1 MDSIDATIRARLE
14 AATEDKDTT
23 TEDTDSKAQKAIWA
37 AVALAAGMGV
47 VPFGINI
54 AWFFAVSTGLITY
67 LGELYG
73 YTYTK
78 REAAALLKQVFKSCG
93 WSWGAYMFGM
103 KFMAEALKGAGVIT
117 MGGATPVGMVLDATL
132 AGSVTY
138 AVGFTTVKYL
148 EENNELSAADM
159 RREFRARLEEGK
171 DRVRELA
178 RQHGAEL
185 STEARSRYEMA
196 ARQLKEAKDNVRE
209 LARQRGT
216 ELSTQLRS
224 RYETTARQLK
234 N

>member
-1 MDSIDATIRARLE
+1 
-14 AATEDKDTT
+14 
-23 TEDTDSKAQKAIWA
+23 
-37 AVALAAGMGV
+37 
-47 VPFGINI
+47 
-54 AWFFAVSTGLITY
+54 
-67 LGELYG
+67 
-73 YTYTK
+73 
-78 REAAALLKQVFKSCG
+78 
-93 WSWGAYMFGM
+93 MFGM

-117 MGGATPVGMVLDATL
+117 MGGATPVGMALDATL

-159 RREFRARLEEGK
+159 RREFRAQLEEGK